1 MLVAITVLFIIG
13 YLAIALEHPLRIDKT
28 ASALLLGMLLWVLYA
43 FGAETIVPAVSA
55 TTAIYLPPCSS
66 S

>member
-43 FGAETIVPAVSA
+43 SGAETIVPAVSA
-55 TTAIYLPPCSS
+55 TTVT
-66 S
+66 

>member
-43 FGAETIVPAVSA
+43 FGAEPSFPPSAVKN
-55 TTAIYLPPCSS
+55 
-66 S
+66 